1 LLREGRS
8 KLNEGE
14 IVKLLEKENE
24 EFRTLG
30 KEHKDLDDK
39 LSELQKKVYLSS
51 EEQMEKKKLKKLKL
65 LKKDRR
71 AELIRK
77 YRQDHTN

>member
-8 KLNEGE
+8 KLKENE

-24 EFRTLG
+24 EFRKLG
-30 KEHKDLDDK
+30 EEHRDLDDK
-39 LSELQKKVYLSS
+39 LSELEKKVYLTSD
-51 EEQMEKKKLKKLKL
+51 EQMEKQRLKKLKL

-71 AELIRK
+71 AELIRQ
-77 YRQDHTN
+77 YRQNHTN

>member
-24 EFRTLG
+24 EFRKLG

>member
-1 LLREGRS
+1 MLREGRS

-24 EFRTLG
+24 EFRALG

-51 EEQMEKKKLKKLKL
+51 EEQMEKKRLKKLKL